1 MTHTTVLLHE
11 TVNSLPLETGKIF
24 VDCTLG
30 GGGHS
35 LEILKSSEA
44 RLIAIDKD
52 EYAIDYSKER
62 LKEYSDRIT
71 FVRSDFREIRKVL
84 EDLGVEKVDGL
95 IADLGVSSFQLDD
108 ESRGFS
114 YMKDSPI
121 DMRMDRDD
129 PFSAE
134 QIVNGYPKDELIR
147 ILYEYGEEKY
157 APRIAEAII
166 RNRPIETTGQLSE
179 IVKSA
184 LPAAERRKNH
194 HPAKKTFQAIRIET
208 NGELETLKSAVEDFI
223 DVLNDGGIA
232 AIITFHSLEDRI
244 VKEAFR
250 KAENPCTCPPSFPVC
265 VCGKKSRGRVMTKK
279 PIVPSEEEVEDNPRA
294 RSAKLRVFRKSD
306 I

>member
-223 DVLNDGGIA
+223 DVLNDGGVA

-279 PIVPSEEEVEDNPRA
+279 PIVPSEEEVEDNSRA

>member
-223 DVLNDGGIA
+223 DVLNDGGVA

-279 PIVPSEEEVEDNPRA
+279 PIVPSEEEIEDNPRA

>member
-35 LEILKSSEA
+35 LEILRSSKA

-52 EYAIDYSKER
+52 EFALEYSKER
-62 LKEYSDRIT
+62 LKEYSDRVT
-71 FVRSDFREIRKVL
+71 FIRSDFREIRKVL
-84 EDLGVEKVDGL
+84 TELGIEKVDGL

-121 DMRMDRDD
+121 DMRMDRDN

-134 QIVNGYPKDELIR
+134 QIVNGYPREELIR

-166 RNRPIETTGQLSE
+166 RNRPVETTGQLSE

>member
-223 DVLNDGGIA
+223 DVLNDGGVA

-250 KAENPCTCPPSFPVC
+250 TCPPSFPVC

>member
-84 EDLGVEKVDGL
+84 EDLGIEKVDGL

-208 NGELETLKSAVEDFI
+208 NGELEALKSAVEDFI

-250 KAENPCTCPPSFPVC
+250 KADNPCTCPPSFPVC

>member
-265 VCGKKSRGRVMTKK
+265 VCGKKSRGRVITKK

>member
-208 NGELETLKSAVEDFI
+208 NGELEALKSAVEDFI

-265 VCGKKSRGRVMTKK
+265 VCGKKSRGRVITKK

>member
-71 FVRSDFREIRKVL
+71 FVRSDF
-84 EDLGVEKVDGL
+84 
-95 IADLGVSSFQLDD
+95 LGVSSFQLDD

-223 DVLNDGGIA
+223 DVLNDGGVA

>member
-208 NGELETLKSAVEDFI
+208 NGELEALKSAVEDFI

>member
-208 NGELETLKSAVEDFI
+208 NGELEALKSAVEDFI
-223 DVLNDGGIA
+223 DVLNDGGVA

>member
-134 QIVNGYPKDELIR
+134 QIVNGYPKDELVR

-223 DVLNDGGIA
+223 DVLNDGGVA

>member
-166 RNRPIETTGQLSE
+166 RNRPIQTTGQLSE

-208 NGELETLKSAVEDFI
+208 NGELETLKSAVENFI

>member
-84 EDLGVEKVDGL
+84 EDLGVEKVDGV

-208 NGELETLKSAVEDFI
+208 NGELEALKSAVEDFI
-223 DVLNDGGIA
+223 DVLNDGGVA

>member
-1 MTHTTVLLHE
+1 MTHTTVLLLE

-265 VCGKKSRGRVMTKK
+265 VCGKKSRGRVITKK

>member
-134 QIVNGYPKDELIR
+134 QIVNGYTKDELIR

>member
-223 DVLNDGGIA
+223 DVLNDGGVA

>member
-44 RLIAIDKD
+44 KLIAIDKD

-208 NGELETLKSAVEDFI
+208 NGELEALKSAVEDFI